1 MCVTQGAISWHF
13 SVAAVRGWSWIL
25 GAEAC
30 SDLRSVSTAV
40 SELCRDSWEITKPH
54 AHRSRDAQP
63 PRSKFAAHVGP
74 YSAHVALRRAHTL
87 RSSVLIRQP
96 GNTQRSPRAQI
107 YSSRKQPH
115 GRSPREM
122 ARAPVWLSWA
132 GETDETEAVQLE
144 EEAKCAFIHGRVL
157 NISNFTR
164 IQTSDSDT
172 TLPSNGHKR

>member
-1 MCVTQGAISWHF
+1 MCVTQGAISWRF
-13 SVAAVRGWSWIL
+13 SVAAVRGWCWIL

-115 GRSPREM
+115 SVALREKWHV
-122 ARAPVWLSWA
+122 RHLGNLREHRCSCPWLEKRTGQKPCSSRKKRDA
-132 GETDETEAVQLE
+132 LLSTAV
-144 EEAKCAFIHGRVL
+144 F
-157 NISNFTR
+157 
-164 IQTSDSDT
+164 
-172 TLPSNGHKR
+172 